1 MGKASRDKGRRG
13 QSAATDLL
21 TARDWTVAELNA
33 GKISEDLLA
42 TDPDG
47 RTWAVEVKNTRN
59 WLSTYLTQ
67 AREQAKARRL
77 PWMLMWH
84 IPGTSEWLVMR
95 QGRQA
100 VVWTS
105 LCLDLGDLDPGII
118 NPAEQA
124 GACRAID

>member
-42 TDPDG
+42 TAPDG

-105 LCLDLGDLDPGII
+105 LCLDFSNLDPGVP
-118 NPAEQA
+118 NTTE
-124 GACRAID
+124 